1 MKNWEKNLISVMSG
15 SHVDN
20 VQSNT
25 LKFVKETLNEIIT
38 EIGKEK
44 SALICDN
51 HIKVVTDKL
60 KEKYL

>member
-1 MKNWEKNLISVMSG
+1 MRNWEKNLISVMSE

-20 VQSNT
+20 VQTNT
-25 LKFVKETLNEIIT
+25 LKFVKETIKEIID
-38 EIGKEK
+38 EVSSEK